1 MTRYKRLPVAV
12 CLQNVTVCCC
22 SYPATVECA
31 AAGAAAAGSA
41 VGRPLVGPAAASA
54 AVGGDDGR
62 CRSWS
67 VSPRRTDEEEPDGHQ
82 AAGSAGA
89 LEEALGAVIA
99 ERVREFRLQLGLT
112 VGQLAEL
119 TSLSKGMLS
128 KIENA
133 QASPSLATLARLS
146 GALKVPVTA
155 FFRGLDEEQDVL
167 HVKAGRGLDIEHKGS
182 GPGHR
187 YQLLGTMRA
196 PHNSLETLLVT
207 LTDRAEE
214 FPLYQHPG
222 TELIYMIAGRIEYLC
237 GNSAYLLEPGDA
249 MQFVGEVAARPDE
262 R

>member
-1 MTRYKRLPVAV
+1 MARIADLAEHSRARAV
-12 CLQNVTVCCC
+12 PDLGN
-22 SYPATVECA
+22 SG
-31 AAGAAAAGSA
+31 AGQ
-41 VGRPLVGPAAASA
+41 GP
-54 AVGGDDGR
+54 GYG
-62 CRSWS
+62 
-67 VSPRRTDEEEPDGHQ
+67 PDHGQ
-82 AAGSAGA
+82 G
-89 LEEALGAVIA
+89 LEEALGTAIA
-99 ERVREFRLQLGLT
+99 ARVREFRLQLGWT
-112 VGQLAEL
+112 VGQLAAQ
-119 TSLSKGMLS
+119 SGLSKGMLS

-207 LTDRAEE
+207 LTERAEE

-222 TELIYMIAGRIEYLC
+222 TEMIYMIAGRIEYLC

-249 MQFVGEVAARPDE
+249 MQFVGEVPHGPAALVELPIQFLSIKSITPST
-262 R
+262 

>member
-1 MTRYKRLPVAV
+1 MSQLVG
-12 CLQNVTVCCC
+12 L
-22 SYPATVECA
+22 A
-31 AAGAAAAGSA
+31 AAGDEPQQD
-41 VGRPLVGPAAASA
+41 GRSAAS
-54 AVGGDDGR
+54 
-62 CRSWS
+62 
-67 VSPRRTDEEEPDGHQ
+67 SPD
-82 AAGSAGA
+82 A
-89 LEEALGAVIA
+89 LEEALGAIIA
-99 ERVREFRLQLGLT
+99 ERVREFRLRLGLT

-155 FFRGLDEEQDVL
+155 FFRGLNEEQDVL
-167 HVKAGRGLDIEHKGS
+167 RVKAGRGLDIEHKGS

-207 LTDRAEE
+207 LTDRAEV

-237 GNSAYLLEPGDA
+237 GNSTYLLEPGDA
-249 MQFVGEVAARPDE
+249 MQFVGEVPHGPRTLIELPIQFLSVKSIQPAS
-262 R
+262 

>member
-1 MTRYKRLPVAV
+1 MTGTGIPLP
-12 CLQNVTVCCC
+12 
-22 SYPATVECA
+22 
-31 AAGAAAAGSA
+31 
-41 VGRPLVGPAAASA
+41 
-54 AVGGDDGR
+54 
-62 CRSWS
+62 
-67 VSPRRTDEEEPDGHQ
+67 
-82 AAGSAGA
+82 GSAGA

-119 TSLSKGMLS
+119 TGLSKGMLS

-155 FFRGLDEEQDVL
+155 FFRGLNEEQDVL
-167 HVKAGRGLDIEHKGS
+167 HVKAGRGLDIQHKGS

-207 LTDRAEE
+207 LTERAESSRCTSTRDRVD
-214 FPLYQHPG
+214 LHD
-222 TELIYMIAGRIEYLC
+222 L
-237 GNSAYLLEPGDA
+237 
-249 MQFVGEVAARPDE
+249 RPDRVPLRE
-262 R
+262 LRTCSSLATRCSSSARSRTDPTTMLLFTDVVEAFAEIEMAVQRLLPSFEDSKDLIAKTDALRKATSWTAG

>member
-1 MTRYKRLPVAV
+1 MA
-12 CLQNVTVCCC
+12 
-22 SYPATVECA
+22 YPPRREDDGSDD
-31 AAGAAAAGSA
+31 AAGRPRRDGRRRGA
-41 VGRPLVGPAAASA
+41 GRPA
-54 AVGGDDGR
+54 D
-62 CRSWS
+62 
-67 VSPRRTDEEEPDGHQ
+67 
-82 AAGSAGA
+82 AGIGGA

-119 TSLSKGMLS
+119 TGLSKGMLS

-146 GALKVPVTA
+146 EALKVPVTA

-167 HVKAGRGLDIEHKGS
+167 VVKAGRGLDIEHKGS

-207 LTDRAEE
+207 LTERAESSRCTSTRA
-214 FPLYQHPG
+214 P
-222 TELIYMIAGRIEYLC
+222 
-237 GNSAYLLEPGDA
+237 S
-249 MQFVGEVAARPDE
+249 
-262 R
+262 

>member
-1 MTRYKRLPVAV
+1 MSQLVG
-12 CLQNVTVCCC
+12 L
-22 SYPATVECA
+22 A
-31 AAGAAAAGSA
+31 AADEDGGRDERLA
-41 VGRPLVGPAAASA
+41 VG
-54 AVGGDDGR
+54 
-62 CRSWS
+62 
-67 VSPRRTDEEEPDGHQ
+67 SPD
-82 AAGSAGA
+82 A

-99 ERVREFRLQLGLT
+99 ERVREFRLHLGLT

-155 FFRGLDEEQDVL
+155 FFRGLNEEQDVL
-167 HVKAGRGLDIEHKGS
+167 YVKAGRGLDIEHKGS

-196 PHNSLETLLVT
+196 PYNSLETLLVT

-222 TELIYMIAGRIEYLC
+222 TEMIYMIAGRIEYLY
-237 GNSAYLLEPGDA
+237 GDSPYLLEPGDA
-249 MQFVGEVAARPDE
+249 MQFVGEVPHGPRTLIELPIKFLSVKSIQPTG
-262 R
+262 

>member
-1 MTRYKRLPVAV
+1 MVQPVLAEDGE
-12 CLQNVTVCCC
+12 T
-22 SYPATVECA
+22 
-31 AAGAAAAGSA
+31 
-41 VGRPLVGPAAASA
+41 GRERHL
-54 AVGGDDGR
+54 
-62 CRSWS
+62 
-67 VSPRRTDEEEPDGHQ
+67 VSP
-82 AAGSAGA
+82 GA

-99 ERVREFRLQLGLT
+99 ERVREFRLLLGLT

-119 TSLSKGMLS
+119 TNLSKGMLS

-146 GALKVPVTA
+146 GALRVPVTA
-155 FFRGLDEEQDVL
+155 FFRGLNEEQDVL
-167 HVKAGRGLDIEHKGS
+167 FVKAGRGLDIEHKGS

-222 TELIYMIAGRIEYLC
+222 TELLYMIAGRIEYLV
-237 GNSAYLLEPGDA
+237 GNSPYLLEPGDA
-249 MQFVGEVAARPDE
+249 MQFVGEVPHGPRTLIELPIQFLSVKTIQPTG
-262 R
+262 

>member
-1 MTRYKRLPVAV
+1 MTQLIDLTPRDD
-12 CLQNVTVCCC
+12 
-22 SYPATVECA
+22 
-31 AAGAAAAGSA
+31 G
-41 VGRPLVGPAAASA
+41 GPEQASA
-54 AVGGDDGR
+54 T
-62 CRSWS
+62 S
-67 VSPRRTDEEEPDGHQ
+67 Q
-82 AAGSAGA
+82 GA
-89 LEEALGAVIA
+89 LEDALSAVIA

-146 GALKVPVTA
+146 EALKVPVTA
-155 FFRGLDEEQDVL
+155 FFRGLNEEQDVVY
-167 HVKAGRGLDIEHKGS
+167 VKAGRGLDIDHKGS

-207 LTDRAEE
+207 LTQRAEA

-222 TELIYMIAGRIEYLC
+222 TELIYMIAGRIEYLY
-237 GNSAYLLEPGDA
+237 GSSRYLLEPGDA
-249 MQFVGEVAARPDE
+249 MQFVGEVPHGPCTLIELPIQFLSVKSIQPAG
-262 R
+262 

>member
-1 MTRYKRLPVAV
+1 MAQLVG
-12 CLQNVTVCCC
+12 L
-22 SYPATVECA
+22 A
-31 AAGAAAAGSA
+31 AAEDEGDQDERGTAGS
-41 VGRPLVGPAAASA
+41 S
-54 AVGGDDGR
+54 
-62 CRSWS
+62 
-67 VSPRRTDEEEPDGHQ
+67 
-82 AAGSAGA
+82 GA

-99 ERVREFRLQLGLT
+99 ERVREFRLHLGLT

-155 FFRGLDEEQDVL
+155 FFRGLNEEQDVL
-167 HVKAGRGLDIEHKGS
+167 YIKAGRGLDIEHKGS

-214 FPLYQHPG
+214 FPLYQHAG
-222 TELIYMIAGRIEYLC
+222 TELIYVIAGRIEYLY
-237 GNSAYLLEPGDA
+237 GNSPYLLEPGDA
-249 MQFVGEVAARPDE
+249 MQFVGEVPHGPRTLIELPIQFLSVKSIQPTG
-262 R
+262 